1 MVLEL
6 LVQSTYAEQE
16 LNFTHRISN
25 SMESQI
31 IEIHPPSVLD
41 LSEDTE
47 YAFQAALWG
56 IEVHT
61 VPFVFVRT
69 ESMCQKDI
77 MI

>member
-6 LVQSTYAEQE
+6 LLQSTYAEQG
-16 LNFTHRISN
+16 LNFTHRKSN
-25 SMESQI
+25 SMEPQI
-31 IEIHPPSVLD
+31 IEIHPPNVLD

-61 VPFVFVRT
+61 APFVFLQT
-69 ESMCQKDI
+69 ESMRHKNI
-77 MI
+77 MG